1 METDT
6 VAELVTQALAA
17 LRAATDP
24 DDSEDPDDRDAWHEY
39 APLLWRAGADGT
51 AALPFGLE
59 LIGSADPIEREAG
72 CDLLRDTSSQHEA
85 VRAGAASALVAL
97 AQRETQDRVL
107 QSLARAIGMTYDPR
121 AVPVLVTLAGH
132 CGAEVREEVARS
144 FAQVLTGLPDG
155 PDIHTLIRLTQDPHP
170 RVRDWATFTLGVQ
183 AEVDSHAIRAA
194 LWERTTDEH
203 AETRTEAIR
212 ALACRHDP
220 RAVPLLA
227 ELLGNPEGSHV
238 LTFSA
243 AQNTG
248 VPEPL
253 PALLEYEPG
262 GDWVTDAVNACN
274 PARRGPPGRLGLGAG
289 LHTPPAPP
297 RPERRRLDGTVRLGP
312 LPRRRRRLRAIGLRH
327 RSTAQTRG
335 RQPHS
340 RCRTGRDRPA
350 ENPARLPSRPSASVI
365 KRDRD
370 GGRCAG
376 SVVVPDPGG
385 QRKDALGNEI
395 SRHPASRRELW
406 PRRSSAWPVPTG
418 SAIRS
423 GHAGYRRR
431 LQKNRECEAP

>member
-132 CGAEVREEVARS
+132 SGAEVREEVARS

-274 PARRGPPGRLGLGAG
+274 PARRARLDAWAWELVSTLHRLRPDLNAAVSMERFGWGRSLGVDVAFGPSGYDIEALLKRADGSPTRAAELVATDLPRTLPDSPPG
-289 LHTPPAPP
+289 P
-297 RPERRRLDGTVRLGP
+297 RP
-312 LPRRRRRLRAIGLRH
+312 
-327 RSTAQTRG
+327 Q
-335 RQPHS
+335 
-340 RCRTGRDRPA
+340 
-350 ENPARLPSRPSASVI
+350 
-365 KRDRD
+365 
-370 GGRCAG
+370 
-376 SVVVPDPGG
+376 
-385 QRKDALGNEI
+385 
-395 SRHPASRRELW
+395 
-406 PRRSSAWPVPTG
+406 
-418 SAIRS
+418 
-423 GHAGYRRR
+423 
-431 LQKNRECEAP
+431 